1 MANCLLAMLPPPH
14 FHTKCRGCKAGRLLP
29 LKSTELPAFV
39 SLPSSLLSKVKSP
52 SYEIQALFGMVY
64 KINHHNTSLISRM
77 QTRTD
82 QQQITTNNQTKKRT
96 TTTTTTTTTHINT
109 EVNKNSK
116 ITGTCFCYLLFLSIR
131 SFQLRKI
138 TLPCGLTAFA
148 VHPYSLLCPSSKSCT
163 KILTRDL

>member
-52 SYEIQALFGMVY
+52 SYEIQALFVAKEVGMVY
-64 KINHHNTSLISRM
+64 KINHHNTSLILRM
-77 QTRTD
+77 QTCTD
-82 QQQITTNNQTKKRT
+82 QQQITANNQTNKRT
-96 TTTTTTTTTHINT
+96 TTATTTTHTHINT

-138 TLPCGLTAFA
+138 TLP
-148 VHPYSLLCPSSKSCT
+148 
-163 KILTRDL
+163 